1 MENILEETRFIMKKY
16 NIKANKNLGQNFLIN
31 EEVVTNI
38 VDCSNID
45 KQDLVIEIGPGLG
58 TLTKYLLEKAGK
70 VICIELDTKML
81 QILKDRFSLYN
92 NFELYQQDVLKI
104 DLKHLIK
111 KEKEN
116 TNIKKVK
123 IVANLPYYITTPII
137 MKLLEEKLD
146 LESITVMI
154 QKEVADRLIA
164 IPGEKETGAITYAV
178 YYYAIAEAILEVPK
192 ESFIPEPEVT
202 SKVIKLNIRK
212 EPPIEV
218 QDKELMFK
226 IIKSAFMQRR
236 KTLINALNNA
246 KIFQNKEEGNQILES
261 LKLDESVRAEK
272 LTLENFADI
281 TNRILKKGI

>member
-1 MENILEETRFIMKKY
+1 M
-16 NIKANKNLGQNFLIN
+16 
-31 EEVVTNI
+31 
-38 VDCSNID
+38 
-45 KQDLVIEIGPGLG
+45 
-58 TLTKYLLEKAGK
+58 
-70 VICIELDTKML
+70 
-81 QILKDRFSLYN
+81 
-92 NFELYQQDVLKI
+92 
-104 DLKHLIK
+104 
-111 KEKEN
+111 
-116 TNIKKVK
+116 
-123 IVANLPYYITTPII
+123 PYYITTPII

-281 TNRILKKGI
+281 TNRILKKVFKNV

>member
-1 MENILEETRFIMKKY
+1 
-16 NIKANKNLGQNFLIN
+16 
-31 EEVVTNI
+31 
-38 VDCSNID
+38 
-45 KQDLVIEIGPGLG
+45 
-58 TLTKYLLEKAGK
+58 
-70 VICIELDTKML
+70 
-81 QILKDRFSLYN
+81 
-92 NFELYQQDVLKI
+92 
-104 DLKHLIK
+104 
-111 KEKEN
+111 
-116 TNIKKVK
+116 
-123 IVANLPYYITTPII
+123 

-236 KTLINALNNA
+236 KTLINSLINGGIIKSKQQAIDIFNELEIELNTR
-246 KIFQNKEEGNQILES
+246 G
-261 LKLDESVRAEK
+261 EK
-272 LTLENFADI
+272 LTIEQFCEIFKFAGKVY
-281 TNRILKKGI
+281 LKKTKCMTIINI